1 MTMIWMAVVG
11 YLTASM
17 CVSVFAFN
25 RGSLPRYGI
34 RPTRL
39 RQVFAEHGH
48 QKGRSS
54 SSAAV
59 SKIERLVSQLK
70 GRSSVKDRVLD
81 ESDADSANVNERRS
95 SAMDKYS
102 DFFATPPA
110 ANSTAVLPGSFNQT
124 FYNESKSTL
133 KVNNAS
139 MLERRLEVESARN
152 DLLDKLSGSGIR
164 SAGGESVDVSEVIK
178 PEEIA
183 EKLQIFDNDN
193 DNTVEE
199 QTAEIPHDDDGVPSL
214 KEAYGDLPRWLIGPL
229 LKFFSIDDFA
239 DEKSRELYEIA
250 SVLTLIDSMEE
261 DEDLD
266 YEQFQQTIIKRYQ
279 ELGKRQNGS
288 SVGTSDPLD
297 SVDSASLGNGV
308 VSSSKYTTD
317 EMRLECQAL
326 IESVDRLDIGIEDK
340 EDLKTK
346 LLSLLV
352 KVDNAL
358 DMADDKVG
366 AFSSSALDP
375 PKFDETTG
383 VEAEDGDAEKEEE
396 ITNAIKNILAVQVDD
411 EDVETSA
418 ERFIKSYFDPISRQ
432 GMGISREGAGRFQ
445 QEVLT
450 DLFVV
455 NSVRT
460 CDGAVIFEG
469 QATEKY
475 KGGSFSEALR
485 EKVLESPVRD
495 EVDYTLVMNEKLVN
509 FDDGFERAALDVL
522 LGSSPAV
529 VIFPKNWNSTIS
541 VALDQPFTKLWQ
553 NFLSS
558 AAVVSSG
565 IFAGTCLNVFEV
577 DGKFALTGDLPADF
591 LPLALAPVMIQ
602 LLASVTEAVVGG
614 LRDVRVATLTIPTFT
629 LFNFG
634 SRTVYDSRPKD
645 RNEMFDIAL
654 VGISTALLSSAALMV
669 YGVALTKSAAATIL
683 ADYPTLPVSLLE
695 LNSVVNNI
703 FSHQFPMLFANGDTS
718 RIHLHWLAIAGA
730 VSFIANS
737 LQLLPLDNSAGSK
750 LSYSVIGRD
759 NYDVLN
765 AVTSLIKFFVIF
777 PMLFSLG
784 GDNASVITTAGVFS
798 AQRLIID
805 YIIASQL
812 ATNSEVQIAV
822 DNLEGVS
829 EGRQIIFAGLVSL
842 LLYCY
847 FPFDG
852 LQSGLDQ
859 LTGSG
864 GAFQNMF

>member
-1 MTMIWMAVVG
+1 MF
-11 YLTASM
+11 S
-17 CVSVFAFN
+17 SVYAF
-25 RGSLPRYGI
+25 RGSLSRNAA
-34 RPTRL
+34 RPSRL
-39 RQVFAEHGH
+39 RWRWVFAERGGG
-48 QKGRSS
+48 KSS

-59 SKIERLVSQLK
+59 SKIERIVSQLK
-70 GRSSVKDRVLD
+70 GQSGVKGNVMD
-81 ESDADSANVNERRS
+81 ESDGDSASANQRRS
-95 SAMDKYS
+95 SAVDKYS

-124 FYNESKSTL
+124 FYNESKAAVKETN
-133 KVNNAS
+133 VS
-139 MLERRLEVESARN
+139 MLENRVEVEKTRN
-152 DLLDKLSGSGIR
+152 DLLGKLSGSK
-164 SAGGESVDVSEVIK
+164 SSDSKSVDVSEGMK
-178 PEEIA
+178 LEEIV
-183 EKLQIFDNDN
+183 ETLRNFDND
-193 DNTVEE
+193 DDEDAVLESIQALE
-199 QTAEIPHDDDGVPSL
+199 DRRVDSSHDDGEGDDGGVPSL
-214 KEAYGDLPRWLIGPL
+214 EEAYGDLPRWLIGPL
-229 LKFFSIDDFA
+229 LRFFSIDEFP
-239 DEKSRELYEIA
+239 DEESRELYEIA

-266 YEQFQQTIIKRYQ
+266 FGQFQKTIIKRYQ
-279 ELGKRQNGS
+279 ALGNQQNRA
-288 SVGTSDPLD
+288 
-297 SVDSASLGNGV
+297 SASTGGGSLAS
-308 VSSSKYTTD
+308 VSSASRGSDLFLSSKASTE
-317 EMRLECQAL
+317 EMQLECQAL
-326 IESVDRLDIGIEDK
+326 IESLDRLDIDVADK
-340 EDLKTK
+340 EELKTK

-352 KVDNAL
+352 KVD
-358 DMADDKVG
+358 
-366 AFSSSALDP
+366 SALDAADSKVSEFP
-375 PKFDETTG
+375 SSVLDPALFDETTSQEG
-383 VEAEDGDAEKEEE
+383 NGEEDTDAEKEEE
-396 ITNAIKNILAVQVDD
+396 IATAIKNILSVQVEDD
-411 EDVETSA
+411 DVETSA
-418 ERFIKSYFDPISRQ
+418 ERFVKSYFDPLSRQ
-432 GMGISREGAGRFQ
+432 GLGISREGAGRFQ

-450 DLFVV
+450 GLFVV
-455 NSVRT
+455 NSVKT

-469 QATEKY
+469 QPSEKY
-475 KGGSFSEALR
+475 KRGLFSETLR

-495 EVDYTLVMNEKLVN
+495 DVDYTLVMNEKLVN

-529 VIFPKNWNSTIS
+529 VIFPKTWNSTIS
-541 VALDQPFTKLWQ
+541 VALDQPFTKGWQ
-553 NFLSS
+553 SFLSS

-577 DGKFALTGDLPADF
+577 DGNFATTGELPADF

-614 LRDVRVATLTIPTFT
+614 LRDVRVATLTIPTLT

-634 SRTVYDSRPKD
+634 SRAVYDSRPKD

-669 YGVALTKSAAATIL
+669 YGVVLTKNAGATAL

-703 FSHQFPMLFANGDTS
+703 FSHQFPTLIANGDTS

-759 NYDVLN
+759 NFDVLN

-784 GDNASVITTAGVFS
+784 NDNASVLTTAGVFS
-798 AQRLIID
+798 AQRLVVD

-812 ATNSEVQIAV
+812 ATNSDVQIAV

-864 GAFQNMF
+864 GAFQSLF

>member
-1 MTMIWMAVVG
+1 MREGHRERVG
-11 YLTASM
+11 S
-17 CVSVFAFN
+17 
-25 RGSLPRYGI
+25 P
-34 RPTRL
+34 
-39 RQVFAEHGH
+39 
-48 QKGRSS
+48 
-54 SSAAV
+54 SAAV

-70 GRSSVKDRVLD
+70 GQSSVKGEDQRMSGVD
-81 ESDADSANVNERRS
+81 ETNTQE

-110 ANSTAVLPGSFNQT
+110 VNSTAVLPGSFNQT
-124 FYNESKSTL
+124 FYNETKSTPVSA
-133 KVNNAS
+133 VNVS
-139 MLERRLEVESARN
+139 MLENRVEVESARQ
-152 DLLDKLSGSGIR
+152 DLLGKLGGSGGSGVR
-164 SAGGESVDVSEVIK
+164 SKLLESAKDGSEKDNSQSDLAGSLQALRDATDLAPESLAQVEGEGEHKVGTSQDE
-178 PEEIA
+178 
-183 EKLQIFDNDN
+183 
-193 DNTVEE
+193 
-199 QTAEIPHDDDGVPSL
+199 VPSL
-214 KEAYGDLPRWLIGPL
+214 EEAYGDLPRWLIGPL
-229 LKFFSIDDFA
+229 LRFFYT
-239 DEKSRELYEIA
+239 DEFPDEGSRELYEIA
-250 SVLTLIDSMEE
+250 SVLTLKDILEE
-261 DEDLD
+261 DENLD
-266 YEQFQQTIIKRYQ
+266 YEQFQQSIMKRYQ
-279 ELGKRQNGS
+279 DLAKQQNWSSDVGS
-288 SVGTSDPLD
+288 RSINSYVKADADP
-297 SVDSASLGNGV
+297 VW
-308 VSSSKYTTD
+308 SSKASTED
-317 EMRLECQAL
+317 LRSECSAL
-326 IESVDRLDIGIEDK
+326 IESVDKLDIDAQER
-340 EDLKTK
+340 EELKAK
-346 LLSLLV
+346 LASLLV
-352 KVDNAL
+352 KVDSVIDAVDSRAPNMIEPL
-358 DMADDKVG
+358 FLGDSDSGKEGDK
-366 AFSSSALDP
+366 
-375 PKFDETTG
+375 KDEE
-383 VEAEDGDAEKEEE
+383 VK
-396 ITNAIKNILAVQVDD
+396 NAIRNILVQAD
-411 EDVETSA
+411 EDDVETSA
-418 ERFIKSYFDPISRQ
+418 ERFVKSYFDPLSRE
-432 GMGISREGAGRFQ
+432 GLGISREGAGRFQ

-450 DLFVV
+450 DVFVV
-455 NSVRT
+455 NSVKT

-469 QATEKY
+469 QPSETY
-475 KGGSFSEALR
+475 KNGFSEKLR
-485 EKVLESPVRD
+485 EKVMGSAVSD
-495 EVDYTLVMNEKLVN
+495 EMDYTLVMNEKLVN

-529 VIFPKNWNSTIS
+529 IVFPKTWNSTIS
-541 VALDQPFTKLWQ
+541 VALDQTFTKLWQ

-565 IFAGTCLNVFEV
+565 IFAGNCLNIFDV
-577 DGKFALTGDLPADF
+577 DSNFALTGDLPADF
-591 LPLALAPVMIQ
+591 LPLALAPLMVQ

-614 LRDVRVATLTIPTFT
+614 LRDVRVSTLTIPTFT

-654 VGISTALLSSAALMV
+654 VGISTALLSSVVLMV
-669 YGVALTKSAAATIL
+669 YGLVLTKEAGASAL

-703 FSHQFPMLFANGDTS
+703 FVQQFPTVFMNGDTS

-765 AVTSLIKFFVIF
+765 AVASLVKFLVIF

-812 ATNSEVQIAV
+812 ATSSDVQIAV

-829 EGRQIIFAGLVSL
+829 EGRQIIFAGLISL

-852 LQSGLDQ
+852 VQSSIDQ

-864 GAFQNMF
+864 GAFSNLF